1 MIEELKRA
9 QIGTL
14 SFTAGLGPDELK
26 RAIYIISQADT
37 SKGEPFEFI
46 SERFDRSSIR
56 NIEIEALQEIK
67 DLDGSVQKNSKER
80 AKTNYFKTLTTVGE
94 AMDNVKLGR
103 AVSVK
108 RAKRSVQTL
117 VDLLLTDES
126 TLLGLTTL
134 RCHDVYTHNHSV
146 NVCVLTLA
154 LGQRLGYS
162 LDQLTLLGLSGLFHD
177 LGKAHIPP
185 EVLNKSGEFTE
196 EDWLMMRRHPVEGV
210 KYLLRLK
217 GINEMTIRII
227 KGIFEHHLNYD
238 LSGYPKIQGEWD
250 VSLFG
255 RIISIVDCYDALT
268 SSRVYNRIPY
278 SPEKALKFMF
288 GRRGRTFDAAL
299 LKTFINCI
307 GIFPIGTV
315 VLLTTGELAV
325 VLRSHP
331 DTEKGDPDAVD
342 KGLEQCGI
350 NEMTIRIIKGIFE
363 HHLNYDLSG
372 YPKIQ
377 GEWDVSLFGRIISI
391 VDCYDAL
398 TSSRVYNRIPYSPE
412 KALKFMFGRRGRTFD
427 AALLKTFINCI
438 GIFPIGTVVL
448 LTTGELAVVLRSH
461 PDTEK
466 GDRPR
471 VKVIANPQGG
481 EVDGEEIDLAEHD
494 ASKIGIV
501 RTVDPTKYKVDVSK
515 YFI

>member
-1 MIEELKRA
+1 MVDKAVEKNADSNTESVQGGKEEESLRHGRELVTHLAVLFKTSQIHDPSNVAMESPTEKMMQCLERLWQWDQAVSLRLAGDYLFLDDMRLRMDMERFVSFTKVIEELKRV

-14 SFTAGLGPDELK
+14 SFTTGLAPDELK
-26 RAIYIISQADT
+26 RAIYIITQADAIN
-37 SKGEPFEFI
+37 GEPFEFI
-46 SERFDRSSIR
+46 SERFNKSSIR
-56 NIEIEALQEIK
+56 NIEIDPLQEIK
-67 DLDGSVQKNSKER
+67 DLDGSIQRNSKER
-80 AKTNYFKTLTTVGE
+80 AKANYFKTLTTVSE
-94 AMDNVKLGR
+94 AMENIKLGR

-162 LDQLTLLGLSGLFHD
+162 PDQLTLLGLSGLFHD
-177 LGKAHIPP
+177 LGKANIPP
-185 EVLNKSGEFTE
+185 EVLNKSTEFTE
-196 EDWLMMRRHPVEGV
+196 EDWMIMRRHPVEGV

-217 GINEMTIRII
+217 GINEMTIRIV

-268 SSRVYNRIPY
+268 SSRVYNRTPY
-278 SPEKALKFMF
+278 SPEKALKFLF

-299 LKTFINCI
+299 IKIFINCI

-325 VLRSHP
+325 VLR
-331 DTEKGDPDAVD
+331 G
-342 KGLEQCGI
+342 
-350 NEMTIRIIKGIFE
+350 
-363 HHLNYDLSG
+363 
-372 YPKIQ
+372 
-377 GEWDVSLFGRIISI
+377 
-391 VDCYDAL
+391 
-398 TSSRVYNRIPYSPE
+398 
-412 KALKFMFGRRGRTFD
+412 
-427 AALLKTFINCI
+427 
-438 GIFPIGTVVL
+438 
-448 LTTGELAVVLRSH
+448 H

-471 VKVIANPQGG
+471 VKIIANPQGR
-481 EVDGEEIDLAEHD
+481 EADGDEIDLADHD
-494 ASKIGIV
+494 DSKVGIV
-501 RTVDPTKYKVDVSK
+501 RTVDPTQYRVDVSK

>member
-1 MIEELKRA
+1 MVDKSVEKKSDSNPESVHGGGEEETLKYGRELVTHLAVLLKTLQIHDPSNVAMENPTNKMMQCLQRLWQWDHAISLRLAGDYLFLDDMRLRMDMERFVSFTKVIEELKRT

-14 SFTAGLGPDELK
+14 SFTIGLEPYELK
-26 RAIYIISQADT
+26 RAIFIISQADT
-37 SKGEPFEFI
+37 SQGDPFEFI
-46 SERFDRSSIR
+46 SERFNRSSIR
-56 NIEIEALQEIK
+56 NVEIEALEEIK
-67 DLDGSVQKNSKER
+67 DLDGSIQKNSKER
-80 AKTNYFKTLTTVGE
+80 AKSSYFKTLTTVGE
-94 AMDNVKLGR
+94 AIDNVKLGR

-117 VDLLLTDES
+117 VDILLADET

-154 LGQRLGYS
+154 LGQRLGYPP
-162 LDQLTLLGLSGLFHD
+162 DQLTLLGLSGLFHD
-177 LGKAHIPP
+177 LGKAYIPP
-185 EVLNKSGEFTE
+185 EILNKSTEFTQ
-196 EDWLMMRRHPVEGV
+196 EDWQMMRRHPAEGV

-238 LSGYPKIQGEWD
+238 LSGYPKIQGEWN

-268 SSRVYNRIPY
+268 SSRVYNR
-278 SPEKALKFMF
+278 
-288 GRRGRTFDAAL
+288 T
-299 LKTFINCI
+299 
-307 GIFPIGTV
+307 
-315 VLLTTGELAV
+315 
-325 VLRSHP
+325 
-331 DTEKGDPDAVD
+331 
-342 KGLEQCGI
+342 
-350 NEMTIRIIKGIFE
+350 
-363 HHLNYDLSG
+363 
-372 YPKIQ
+372 
-377 GEWDVSLFGRIISI
+377 
-391 VDCYDAL
+391 
-398 TSSRVYNRIPYSPE
+398 PYSPE

-466 GDRPR
+466 GDRPS
-471 VKVIANPQGG
+471 VKIITNPEGG
-481 EVDGEEIDLAEHD
+481 EVDGEEIDLANHE
-494 ASKIGIV
+494 ASEMGIV
-501 RTVDPTKYKVDVSK
+501 RTVDPTKYSVDISK